1 MTESWIHCGL
11 LEPRNHEG
19 RSGPFMLRKGRLQ
32 VPALSEK
39 SSLLPDAPAAKSAT
53 NFRPGPFMEAER

>member
-1 MTESWIHCGL
+1 
-11 LEPRNHEG
+11 
-19 RSGPFMLRKGRLQ
+19 MLRKGRLQ
-32 VPALSEK
+32 VPAPSEK